1 MSSITFKVANAQ
13 SFVGE
18 ETAFLL
24 GKNGYSTSLG
34 VVKPLVTSVSIADSN
49 LIFSMSNLH
58 LLHDD
63 NFNCHLLESRSNTL
77 YVSNTSQVD
86 NNIIRYS
93 LDSKTLSTEAGLME
107 GLVGFDSTI
116 TKVSSEISDFNIS
129 SNTITVT
136 YDSSAMSS
144 FINSKLLSVPFYV
157 DLFQL
162 IDSRFNSSNTYYVA
176 GDIREVSNTH
186 NVTSFNTT
194 ANLVINT
201 SPPTEGLIKTFKNG
215 SETKTSATQYSFIPG
230 TDFITHSIASSD
242 IQIETVVS
250 DYTTPH
256 IEEGDSILLLD
267 NEEIK
272 VVNNSS
278 YDTLSS
284 TFNAALTS
292 SDFFKV
298 TLDSNIASNV
308 GTTDIINVSADLFAK
323 IDNVNLSSNT
333 VKVIYDE
340 STAGAVY
347 NLANNKIYEIVPLSL
362 NAFSPVTLDGTVLK
376 DIGAGAHIIKASSV
390 NERNRISLPIT
401 KSVKIIPPPLGQVTN
416 LQLSE
421 VLFRD
426 RTKGIMSR
434 VKVTFDH
441 ISNRNVTDYEL
452 SYRIVRIAGSEEH
465 PSGMDDFNTI
475 KLDSSGRD
483 STNKMRYTID
493 NLDLGK
499 AGNTYSLEVRVLPK
513 NGFVG
518 GLESVSSI
526 LLSGKSSNPLN
537 VTEFSVSQSDTTL
550 IFEVDYPVD
559 SQNHLDE
566 LDILHTEIRY
576 KSPLQSVDSQASID
590 SSFTTGDLLL
600 LIPHPL
606 TRQEIAVDKVGEGS
620 FTFTAKTVDTSGNKA
635 ASAVGAN
642 FSVTLSSSSET
653 IAAYNEADPTSN
665 VISNQ
670 LNDNYSANYFVSV
683 NESDNGGFVYDVDP
697 ITTSIVGSDT
707 PSTLAEDANASA
719 SGFSWSPVSG
729 EVNETDLII
738 NDSNSRYISPIRDLG
753 TVVKGSLVINSSIN
767 TFLNEHFSDISTKL
781 IEGVA
786 ETPPSSNVLFDSDF
800 EIGTVAGFSNTTHS
814 FTFSSQHSTLVA
826 DSSDTLIYAVVN
838 PGQSVVGQIE
848 GKDDISNVHSYAF
861 ITGAINAHAVEL
873 SNVYYANGHAVPG
886 GNLSSDVALSNLTQ
900 SGTQY
905 VLADL
910 SQFTDAFGQLNF
922 APNLPVSKNVFAR
935 FSSSNVF
942 LEADA
947 GSSKPH
953 GNVSTSLFDSTS
965 LDGNWTK
972 QFTGLR
978 DFRYFQVR
986 MDIDIDKYGSDSNA
1000 FLNEFSYQVLS
1011 RRKNFSTTIT
1021 SNDMIIYDIPV
1032 DYSSLNY
1039 YNIPDVFTQVL
1050 SDGSYIAKTQDLTNI
1065 GCNVRIYDTQNGNLV
1080 TAGDINI
1087 LVSAVGA

>member
-1 MSSITFKVANAQ
+1 MSDITFKVANA
-13 SFVGE
+13 SPFEGK
-18 ETAFLL
+18 ETVYIL
-24 GKNGYSTSLG
+24 GKNGFETQLG
-34 VVKPLVTSVSIADSN
+34 VVKPLVTSVDVIDANLVFTASN
-49 LIFSMSNLH
+49 IH

-63 NFNCHLLESRSNTL
+63 NFDCHIFEARDNAELIASTIQVPNNLVKYNLNSKS
-77 YVSNTSQVD
+77 VS
-86 NNIIRYS
+86 
-93 LDSKTLSTEAGLME
+93 STAGVLE
-107 GLVGFDSTI
+107 GLVGFESTFTSATSNI
-116 TKVSSEISDFNIS
+116 SSYDIS
-129 SNTITVT
+129 SNTFNVAFDTVE
-136 YDSSAMSS
+136 SAN
-144 FINSKLLSVPFYV
+144 FVKNKLRPTPFYV
-157 DLFQL
+157 SLSQL
-162 IDSRFNSSNTYYVA
+162 IDKRFTNANTYFVA
-176 GDIREVSNTH
+176 GEDKKISNVH
-186 NVTSFNTT
+186 NVTSYSGT
-194 ANLVINT
+194 ANLILNAN
-201 SPPTEGLIKTFKNG
+201 PPVKGLIDTFVNG
-215 SETKTSATQYSFIPG
+215 SEIPTDSIQYSFDPG
-230 TDFITHSIASSD
+230 DDFISHNISTDD
-242 IQIETVVS
+242 IQIETV
-250 DYTTPH
+250 TTEYLVPH
-256 IEEGDSILLLD
+256 LEIGDSIFLRD
-267 NEEIK
+267 NSQFNKVYNTTFDPSSIMYNASLTTSDYFKIK
-272 VVNNSS
+272 IV
-278 YDTLSS
+278 D
-284 TFNAALTS
+284 
-292 SDFFKV
+292 
-298 TLDSNIASNV
+298 NIASNTGSTV
-308 GTTDIINVSADLFAK
+308 ITNTTTDLFAR
-323 IDNVNLSSNT
+323 ISNVSLSSNT
-333 VKVIYDE
+333 VKVSFDSVE
-340 STAGAVY
+340 SDTRY
-347 NLANNKIYEIVPLSL
+347 NLANNRIYSITPVAF
-362 NAFSPVTLDGTVLK
+362 NAFNPVTLDGSEMSDLGTGV
-376 DIGAGAHIIKASSV
+376 HIFKVRAV
-390 NERNRISLPIT
+390 NERNRISSPVT
-401 KSVKIIPPPLGQVTN
+401 KTVEIVPPPLGQVTN

-483 STNKMRYTID
+483 STNKMRHTID

-499 AGNTYSLEVRVLPK
+499 AGNTYSLQVRVLPK
-513 NGFVG
+513 NGSSG

-526 LLSGKSSNPLN
+526 VLSGKSSHPLN

-697 ITTSIVGSDT
+697 ITTLIVGSDT

-729 EVNETDLII
+729 EIDETDLII

-753 TVVKGSLVINSSIN
+753 TVVKGSLVINSTVN

-786 ETPPSSNVLFDSDF
+786 ETPPSPNVLFDSDF
-800 EIGTVAGFSNTTHS
+800 EIGTVTGFSNTTHS

-838 PGQSVVGQIE
+838 PGQSVVGQLE
-848 GKDDISNVHSYAF
+848 GKDDTSNVHSYAF

-886 GNLSSDVALSNLTQ
+886 GNLSSDTAVSNLTQ

-986 MDIDIDKYGSDSNA
+986 MDIDIDNYGSDSNA
-1000 FLNEFSYQVLS
+1000 YLNEFSYQVLS